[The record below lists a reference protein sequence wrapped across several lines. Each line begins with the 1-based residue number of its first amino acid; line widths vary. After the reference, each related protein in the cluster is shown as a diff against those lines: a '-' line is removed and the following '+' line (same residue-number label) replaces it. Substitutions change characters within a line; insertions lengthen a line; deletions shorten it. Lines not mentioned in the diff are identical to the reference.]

1 MTISLIL
8 LFISVWLNYIDRG
21 SLSVA
26 VPRIGPELGLDPKQI
41 GFLLSAFFWTYT
53 LFQIAAGWIVDRYD
67 VVKVYGFGLALWSVA
82 TVASGYVGGFAA
94 LFACRMILGIGES
107 VAFPSYSKILTQA
120 YPEHQRGFANAMVD
134 VGTKAGPALGTFL
147 AGMLTAQYGWR
158 PMFIILGVASMAWL
172 VPWFFYAP
180 SSKGFEKRPYTG
192 PPMRAILRLRPA
204 WATFFGLL
212 GYNYAFYFLLTWLPS
227 YLVNER
233 KFSQTMMSI
242 YAALPFAV
250 TAIASLIT
258 GKISDRIIASGR
270 PAVDVRRR
278 ILVLGL
284 LISGVCLPLATVNDN
299 FTSMALLIAA
309 FIGIGITTSNLWAL
323 TMTLAGPAASQWT
336 GIQNAVGNLGGV
348 IAPIVTG
355 YIVNETK
362 SFFFAFIAASAML
375 FVSALFY
382 GIMLR
387 GERQVDWS
395 SAGKA

>member
-1 MTISLIL
+1 MSISLFL
-8 LFISVWLNYIDRG
+8 LFVSVWLNYIDRG

-26 VPRIGPELGLDPKQI
+26 VPKIGPELSLGPKEI

-67 VVKVYGFGLALWSVA
+67 VVKVYGLGLALWSVA
-82 TVASGYVGGFAA
+82 TIASGYVGGFAA

-134 VGTKAGPALGTFL
+134 VGTKAGPALGTLL

-158 PMFIILGVASMAWL
+158 LMFIILGVVSVVWL
-172 VPWFFYAP
+172 IPWFFFAP
-180 SSKGFEKRPYTG
+180 SSKGFEKRAYTG
-192 PPMRAILRLRPA
+192 PPMRAILALRPA
-204 WATFFGLL
+204 WATFLGLL

-233 KFSQTMMSI
+233 KFTQTMMSI

-250 TAIASLIT
+250 TAAASLLA
-258 GKISDRIIASGR
+258 GRLSDRIIASGQA
-270 PAVDVRRR
+270 AVHVRRKF
-278 ILVLGL
+278 LVTGL
-284 LISGVCLPLATVNDN
+284 LTSGICLPAATVSDN
-299 FTSMALLIAA
+299 FVSMTFLIIA

-336 GIQNAVGNLGGV
+336 GVQNAVGNLGGV

-355 YIVNETK
+355 YIVAGTK
-362 SFFFAFIAASAML
+362 SYFFAFIAASGML
-375 FVSALFY
+375 FLSACFY
-382 GIMLR
+382 GLMLR
-387 GERQVDWS
+387 GERPIDWS
-395 SAGKA
+395 AAK